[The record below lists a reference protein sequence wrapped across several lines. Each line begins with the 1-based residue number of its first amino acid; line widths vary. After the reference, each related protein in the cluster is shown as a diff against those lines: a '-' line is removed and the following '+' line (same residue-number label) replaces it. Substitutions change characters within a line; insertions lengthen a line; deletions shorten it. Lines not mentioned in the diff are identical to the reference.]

1 MPPAS
6 LSLELPVQPSPEEI
20 AGMLAY
26 LPSAPNVLPR
36 LSELMHEE
44 NLSLQEVSRLLRLD
58 PGLTA
63 RVLETGFQRASVRG
77 VSCTT
82 VEDAINLIG
91 LNPIVVMISQ
101 VAKAQVLARPVS
113 LYGLDADELWRWS
126 VSCALAAEL
135 LAELTGED
143 QGTAYTAGLLHA
155 AGVVAI
161 DEWALQR
168 APSLLFMPRDVVS
181 DFTSSERALLGC
193 TQAEVGA
200 ALLQRWGFPATLVEP
215 IRWQNAPHGSAGYS
229 RMACLLNAAKWL
241 RTVVCAEDDFR
252 TPPLPDAVILRPLR
266 FTPERLMRLVVEVRI
281 RLGEVRNL
289 VEALAA

>member
-6 LSLELPVQPSPEEI
+6 LSLDLPVRPSSEEI
-20 AGMLAY
+20 AGMLSH

-63 RVLETGFQRASVRG
+63 RVLEIGFQRASVRG
-77 VSCTT
+77 TFCTT

-91 LNPIVVMISQ
+91 LNPIVTVITQ
-101 VAKAQVLARPVS
+101 VAKAQVLARPVT

-126 VSCALAAEL
+126 ISCALAAEL

-143 QGTAYTAGLLHA
+143 QGLAYTAGLLHA

-168 APSLLFMPRDVVS
+168 APSLLFMPRDVVC
-181 DFTSSERALLGC
+181 DFTASERALLGC

-241 RTVVCAEDDFR
+241 RTVICSEDVYR
-252 TPPLPDAVILRPLR
+252 TPPPPDAVILRPLR

>member
-6 LSLELPVQPSPEEI
+6 FSLDLPTRPSPEEI
-20 AGMLAY
+20 AGMLSH

-44 NLSLQEVSRLLRLD
+44 NLSLQDVSRLLRLD

-63 RVLETGFQRASVRG
+63 RVLGLGFQRASIRG
-77 VSCTT
+77 AQCTT

-91 LNPIVVMISQ
+91 LNPIVAMISQ
-101 VAKAQVLARPVS
+101 VAKAQVLARPVN

-126 VSCALAAEL
+126 VSCALSAEL

-143 QGTAYTAGLLHA
+143 KGVAYSAGLLHA

-181 DFTSSERALLGC
+181 DFTASERALLGC

-200 ALLQRWGFPATLVEP
+200 ALLQRWEFPATLVEP
-215 IRWQNAPHGSAGYS
+215 IRWQNAPHGSAGYA

-252 TPPLPDAVILRPLR
+252 TPALPDAVVLRPLR